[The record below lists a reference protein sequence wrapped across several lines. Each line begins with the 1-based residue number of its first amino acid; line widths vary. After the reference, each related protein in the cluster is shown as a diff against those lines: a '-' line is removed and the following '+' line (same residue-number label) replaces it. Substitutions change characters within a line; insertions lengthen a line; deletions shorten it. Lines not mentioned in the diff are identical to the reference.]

1 MESYFVTMFFICL
14 IIWVILTSAFRTLVN
29 NPVKKVFI
37 EKEKK
42 INILI
47 AFLISH
53 KSDIK
58 IFLKLILNQ
67 CPKDTR

>member
-1 MESYFVTMFFICL
+1 MFFICL
-14 IIWVILTSAFRTLVN
+14 IIWVILISAFRTLVN

-47 AFLISH
+47 VFLISH

-58 IFLKLILNQ
+58 IFLKWILNQ

>member
-1 MESYFVTMFFICL
+1 MFFICL
-14 IIWVILTSAFRTLVN
+14 IIWVILISAFRTLVN

-42 INILI
+42 KFNILI

>member
-1 MESYFVTMFFICL
+1 MFFICL
-14 IIWVILTSAFRTLVN
+14 IIWVILTSVFRTLVN